1 MMASTSR
8 WIPLCVQPVMTLV
21 RRALAPELT
30 RASPVLTGISKMKN
44 KCAKR
49 VTLAVGS
56 VKALQL

>member
-1 MMASTSR
+1 M
-8 WIPLCVQPVMTLV
+8 QPVMTLV